1 MCKILA
7 RTKGMAREDWL
18 ALRRQGIG
26 GSDAG
31 AVCGVNPY
39 ANALSV
45 YRDKTGEDLE
55 EDDNESMR
63 QGRDLEE
70 YVANRFTEETRLK
83 VRRSNVM
90 YQSAEMPF
98 MIGDVDRL
106 IAGEDAGLECKTVSP
121 YNADKWKDGQV
132 PLHYVIQCLHYMIVT
147 GKKTWYIAGLIFG
160 KEFVYRKISYDPIL
174 AEQLKNIEADFWNNN
189 VVKRKMP
196 DPDGSK
202 VYDDI
207 LQKYFKTA
215 KKGSTVEL
223 AGFDEKLM
231 QRERLSAQISELTAA
246 QKAIEQEIK
255 LFMKDSELAVS
266 EKYRVSWGNVNTTRL
281 DTKKL
286 KEEHPDIYE
295 KYARR
300 SQSRR
305 FEVRAA

>member
-1 MCKILA
+1 MYGPARKGGSVNIWFRVKRMLQFYCSA
-7 RTKGMAREDWL
+7 RTERSVSFIVPPD
-18 ALRRQGIG
+18 RRFRQNQNASRRRFLFPAVLPGVPGLPERGRGPYPQGIFG
-26 GSDAG
+26 GYHKQF
-31 AVCGVNPY
+31 P
-39 ANALSV
+39 
-45 YRDKTGEDLE
+45 
-55 EDDNESMR
+55 
-63 QGRDLEE
+63 
-70 YVANRFTEETRLK
+70 
-83 VRRSNVM
+83 
-90 YQSAEMPF
+90 P
-98 MIGDVDRL
+98 
-106 IAGEDAGLECKTVSP
+106 
-121 YNADKWKDGQV
+121 DGQV

>member
-55 EDDNESMR
+55 EEDNESMR